1 MTDVLMWIAG
11 IVLKTIAV
19 CAIWVTVKHLIKNG
33 GGTLKELLATTTM
46 AIRYGCLRLR
56 LSLTGKLR
64 EHAEEEEETVKED
77 PNRPG
82 VKVEGT
88 VV

>member
-1 MTDVLMWIAG
+1 MTEILSWVLS
-11 IVLKTIAV
+11 IVLKTAV
-19 CAIWVTVKHLIKNG
+19 VCVIWVTVKHLIRNG

-46 AIRYGCLRLR
+46 AIRYGCLKVRLNLTDRLR
-56 LSLTGKLR
+56 ER
-64 EHAEEEEETVKED
+64 AEEEETVKED
-77 PNRPG
+77 PNQPE

>member
-1 MTDVLMWIAG
+1 MLTDALMWIAG

-19 CAIWVTVKHLIKNG
+19 YAIWVTVKHLIRNG

-46 AIRYGCLRLR
+46 AIRYGCLKLR
-56 LSLTGKLR
+56 LNLTNRLR
-64 EHAEEEEETVKED
+64 EHAEEEETVKED
-77 PNRPG
+77 PNQPE

>member
-1 MTDVLMWIAG
+1 MTEILSWILG
-11 IVLKTIAV
+11 IIVKTAAV
-19 CAIWVTVKHLIKNG
+19 CAIWVVVKHLIRNG
-33 GGTLKELLATTTM
+33 GGTLKELLMTATI
-46 AIRYGCLRLR
+46 AIRYGCLKLR
-56 LSLTGKLR
+56 LILTGKLR
-64 EHAEEEEETVKED
+64 EHAEEEETVKED

>member
-1 MTDVLMWIAG
+1 MTEILSWILG
-11 IVLKTIAV
+11 IVLKTASICV
-19 CAIWVTVKHLIKNG
+19 IWVVVKHLIRNG
-33 GGTLKELLATTTM
+33 GGTLKELLTTMTM
-46 AIRYGCLRLR
+46 AIRYGCLKLR
-56 LSLTGKLR
+56 LKLTGKLR
-64 EHAEEEEETVKED
+64 EHAEEEETVKED

>member
-11 IVLKTIAV
+11 IILKTVAI
-19 CAIWVTVKHLIKNG
+19 CAIWVVIKHLIRNG
-33 GGTLKELLATTTM
+33 GGTLKELLTTMTM
-46 AIRYGCLRLR
+46 AIRYGCLKLR
-56 LSLTGKLR
+56 LILTGKLR
-64 EHAEEEEETVKED
+64 EHAEEEETVKED
-77 PNRPG
+77 PNQPG

>member
-1 MTDVLMWIAG
+1 MTDVLMWIVG
-11 IVLKTIAV
+11 IVLKTIAIG
-19 CAIWVTVKHLIKNG
+19 AIWMTIKHLIRNG
-33 GGTLKELLATTTM
+33 GGTLKEMLATITM

-56 LSLTGKLR
+56 LNLTNRLR
-64 EHAEEEEETVKED
+64 EHAEEEETVKED
-77 PNRPG
+77 PNQPG